1 MKKIFILIAVVGM
14 FTAKAQHEEF
24 FQTLD
29 DIEYK
34 SNRATAMMLMAER
47 HPNFIMVTGSFQ
59 VLDSIYII
67 EGESRIPVAYE
78 IIQLANPS
86 KNVLVQF
93 AYLNDELYGK
103 NISMLYPAEQ
113 MELAN
118 NKYDS
123 LNIRLEES
131 HRMKYFRNGGEVAT
145 IDKDLAA
152 GRTKVYPIKNV
163 EPDIL
168 EVTTGVV
175 YNIEDLEQLDG
186 IGANKGVWVF
196 FTIYDT
202 YDQHVN
208 IHYNFPKLSPPYL
221 TMDELMA
228 KQPES
233 PESYSTDKAD
243 EEAAERHAKM
253 EAEKKAKEE
262 AAAAAAAEEEENKKG
277 KKKKKNKKSKED
289 KE

>member
-1 MKKIFILIAVVGM
+1 
-14 FTAKAQHEEF
+14 
-24 FQTLD
+24 
-29 DIEYK
+29 
-34 SNRATAMMLMAER
+34 MMLMAER
-47 HPNFIMVTGSFQ
+47 HPNFKMVTGSFQ

-67 EGESRIPVAYE
+67 EGESRIAVTYE
-78 IIQLANPS
+78 IIQMVKPS
-86 KNVLVQF
+86 ENVLLQF

-103 NISMLYPAEQ
+103 NISMLYPADQ

-118 NKYDS
+118 DKFDS

-186 IGANKGVWVF
+186 IAANKGVWVF
-196 FTIYDT
+196 FTIYNT

-208 IHYNFPKLSPPYL
+208 IHYHFPKLSPPYM
-221 TMDELMA
+221 TMEELIA
-228 KQPES
+228 KQPET
-233 PESYSTDKAD
+233 PETYSTTLAD

-253 EAEKKAKEE
+253 EAEKKAEEE
-262 AAAAAAAEEEENKKG
+262 AAAAAAAEEENNKG
-277 KKKKKNKKSKED
+277 KKKKKNKKNKKE
-289 KE
+289 KEEKE